1 MNVHFELYSSKIART
16 TDTTEIALPEDLT
29 VTFGSPAYDLAEL
42 VVNVRNGA
50 RSEQRKVKGVPL
62 DLSSF
67 LYAGK
72 IEMTVHMIVKGKPVK
87 EWSCVPLIITE
98 VDKGFLVLD
107 EITDLQKRMA
117 NVEKKTS
124 VIM

>member
-1 MNVHFELYSSKIART
+1 MNIHFELYSSKIART
-16 TDTTEIALPEDLT
+16 TDETEIALPEELT

-50 RSEQRKVKGVPL
+50 RSEQRKVKGQPL

-72 IEMTVHMIVKGKPVK
+72 IEMTVHMIAKGKPVK
-87 EWSCVPLIITE
+87 EWACVPLIITE
-98 VDKGFLVLD
+98 VNKGFLVLD

-117 NVEKKTS
+117 EVEKKTS